1 MREPQAILFNIGG
14 TLWEELEFDP
24 HRGTEQVL
32 ALASENPNG
41 TTADEVLARLE
52 AIEGDLVE
60 RRERTWLEIPPYAV
74 HRLVYEPAGVRFAQ
88 PFEAIELVF
97 WRAAMRVAPI
107 EGAVQAVTDVAGRGI
122 RLAVVS
128 NSTFTSR
135 TLEWQLGEIGLG
147 GLFEFVISS
156 GDYVVRKPHPLIF
169 QTASRKLGLEPR
181 DTWHVGDSLV
191 FDVGGAASAGLQA
204 VWFDTAG
211 ENALDDHPT
220 VRSWAA
226 FTDLL
231 ARTVLGPSA

>member
-1 MREPQAILFNIGG
+1 MREPQAILFDIGG

-52 AIEGDLVE
+52 EFERDLFE
-60 RRERTWLEIPPYAV
+60 RRESAWLEISPYAV
-74 HRLVYEPAGVRFAQ
+74 HRLVYEPAGVRFAR
-88 PFEAIELVF
+88 PFEAIELAF
-97 WRAAMRVAPI
+97 WRAAMRVVPI
-107 EGAVQAVTDVAGRGI
+107 HGAVQAVRNAAGCGI
-122 RLAVVS
+122 PLAVVS

-147 GLFEFVISS
+147 ELFEFVISS

-169 QTASRKLGLEPR
+169 QTAARKLGFEPR
-181 DTWHVGDSLV
+181 DIWHVGDSLV
-191 FDVGGAASAGLQA
+191 FYVAGAASAGMQA
-204 VWFDTAG
+204 IWFDAVG
-211 ENALDDHPT
+211 EKAPGDHIV

-226 FTDLL
+226 FTDVL
-231 ARTVLGPSA
+231 ARTSRGPTA